1 MIEECSKYG
10 GIVHINVDQ
19 YSPSGNI
26 NIKCPSIAIAM
37 AAMNALNG
45 RYFAGKRHFFYSF
58 KTKLNLM
65 FKIKKIKK
73 TLIKEFA

>member
-1 MIEECSKYG
+1 VIEECSKYG

-45 RYFAGKRHFFYSF
+45 RYFAGKRQLLF
-58 KTKLNLM
+58 L
-65 FKIKKIKK
+65 
-73 TLIKEFA
+73 